1 MEDLKNDIDPQNI
14 PSDPVDE
21 LEMVIDESD
30 PLLDQSEV
38 SEQVQESL
46 LDYRDVDQLDSEELD
61 AALVD
66 YSDDALTEDI

>member
-14 PSDPVDE
+14 TSDPADE
-21 LEMVIDESD
+21 LDMVIDESD

-46 LDYRDVDQLDSEELD
+46 LDYSDVDKLDSEELD
-61 AALVD
+61 AALID
-66 YSDDALTEDI
+66 YSDDTVAEDL

>member
-14 PSDPVDE
+14 TSDPADE
-21 LEMVIDESD
+21 LDTVIDESD

-46 LDYRDVDQLDSEELD
+46 LNYSDVDKLDSEELD
-61 AALVD
+61 AALID
-66 YSDDALTEDI
+66 YSDDTLDEDI